1 LVEKETMKGTTYK
14 RKLPSGRI
22 SWCLGID
29 LGRDHNGK
37 RQRIFKSGFR
47 REDDANKELRRI
59 LRELDEGTLAKP
71 DPRTVAEFLH
81 QWLAEYA
88 TRKVAPT
95 TIERYRELA
104 AHVTRAIGSVELT
117 KVTTLQLQRMY
128 NSLLDSGKKNGKGL
142 AVKTVRHVHG
152 LVHVAM
158 ETAVKWGLLKINPAR
173 PCDLPPMPLREAPAM
188 DHNGTEKF
196 MQACAGHWLR
206 DLFATAFSTGARRGE
221 LLALAWSDV
230 DLDASILTIRKS
242 LEQTKHG
249 LRIKETKGRKIRRL
263 NLPEAAV
270 KILRELKSRQERE
283 ARRMFGSDYR
293 CDLDLVF
300 CHPDGNYIRPD
311 VVTKAA
317 RRIAKKA
324 GLAGV
329 SMHSIRHSHGSQ
341 LLSLGVPL
349 PTVSKRLGHANVHV
363 TATVYSHAL
372 PEDEI
377 AAAQIWNKAMSET
390 LQPALKE
397 EPSCPAKKPRV
408 IPINSGKKS
417 A

>member
-1 LVEKETMKGTTYK
+1 M
-14 RKLPSGRI
+14 
-22 SWCLGID
+22 
-29 LGRDHNGK
+29 
-37 RQRIFKSGFR
+37 
-47 REDDANKELRRI
+47 
-59 LRELDEGTLAKP
+59 
-71 DPRTVAEFLH
+71 
-81 QWLAEYA
+81 
-88 TRKVAPT
+88 
-95 TIERYRELA
+95 
-104 AHVTRAIGSVELT
+104 
-117 KVTTLQLQRMY
+117 
-128 NSLLDSGKKNGKGL
+128 
-142 AVKTVRHVHG
+142 
-152 LVHVAM
+152 
-158 ETAVKWGLLKINPAR
+158 
-173 PCDLPPMPLREAPAM
+173 
-188 DHNGTEKF
+188 
-196 MQACAGHWLR
+196 
-206 DLFATAFSTGARRGE
+206 
-221 LLALAWSDV
+221 
-230 DLDASILTIRKS
+230 TIRKS

-249 LRIKETKGRKIRRL
+249 LRIKETKGRKVRRL

-270 KILRELKSRQERE
+270 KLLREVKFRQEE
-283 ARRMFGSDYR
+283 TRRMFGFDYR

-377 AAAQIWNKAMSET
+377 AAAEIWNKAMSKS
-390 LQPALKE
+390 LQPAPQEK
-397 EPSCPAKKPRV
+397 PSRAAKKPRV

>member
-1 LVEKETMKGTTYK
+1 MKGTTYK

-22 SWCLGID
+22 DWCLGID
-29 LGRDHNGK
+29 VGKDENGK
-37 RQRIFKSGFR
+37 RKRIFKSGFR
-47 REDDANKELRRI
+47 RQGDADDELRRI
-59 LRELDEGTLAKP
+59 MRKMDEGTLVKP
-71 DPRTVAEFLH
+71 DPRTVAEFLD
-81 QWLAEYA
+81 QWIAEYA

-95 TIERYRELA
+95 TLERYQDLA
-104 AHVTRAIGSVELT
+104 GHVARAIGSVELT
-117 KVTTLQLQRMY
+117 KITTLQLQRVY
-128 NSLLDSGKKNGKGL
+128 NGLLDSGRKNGTGL

-158 ETAVKWGLLKINPAR
+158 ETAVKWGLLKINPAHA
-173 PCDLPPMPLREAPAM
+173 CDLPPVPQREAPAM
-188 DHNGTEKF
+188 DQDGTAKF
-196 MQACAGHWLR
+196 MAACAGHWLR
-206 DLFATAFSTGARRGE
+206 DLFATAFATGARRGE
-221 LLALAWSDV
+221 LLALAWPDV
-230 DLDASILTIRKS
+230 DLEASILTIRKS

-263 NLPEAAV
+263 NLPEASV
-270 KILRELKSRQERE
+270 KLLRELKARQMET
-283 ARRMFGSDYR
+283 RRMFGFDYR
-293 CDLDLVF
+293 TDLDLVF

-324 GLAGV
+324 GLEGV
-329 SMHSIRHSHGSQ
+329 SLHTIRHSHGSQ

-377 AAAQIWNKAMSET
+377 AAAQIWNNAMSET
-390 LQPALKE
+390 LAPVAQPETMRA
-397 EPSCPAKKPRV
+397 RV
-408 IPINSGKKS
+408 KAAGVVPIDSGKKS

>member
-1 LVEKETMKGTTYK
+1 VRGTTYK
-14 RKLPSGRI
+14 RKLPSGHI

-29 LGRDHNGK
+29 LGKDQNGK

-47 REDDANKELRRI
+47 RQSDADAELRR
-59 LRELDEGTLAKP
+59 LLQELNEGTLVKP
-71 DPRTVAEFLH
+71 DPRTVAEFLD
-81 QWLAEYA
+81 QWIAEYA

-95 TIERYRELA
+95 TLERYRELA
-104 AHVTRAIGSVELT
+104 GHVARAIGTVELT
-117 KVTTLQLQRMY
+117 KVTTLQLQRVY

-158 ETAVKWGLLKINPAR
+158 ETAVKWGLLKINPAHA
-173 PCDLPPMPLREAPAM
+173 CDLPPVPLHEAPAM
-188 DHNGTEKF
+188 DQDGTTKF
-196 MQACAGHWLR
+196 MVTCAGHWLR

-221 LLALAWSDV
+221 LLALAWADV
-230 DLDASILTIRKS
+230 DLDSGLLTIRKS

-263 NLPEAAV
+263 NLPEATV
-270 KILRELKSRQERE
+270 RLLQEVRERQKET
-283 ARRMFGSDYR
+283 RRMFGFDYR
-293 CDLDLVF
+293 SDLDLIF
-300 CHPDGNYIRPD
+300 CHADGNYIRPD

-317 RRIAKKA
+317 RRVAKKA
-324 GLAGV
+324 GLCGV
-329 SMHSIRHSHGSQ
+329 SLHTIRHSHGSQ
-341 LLSLGVPL
+341 LLSFGVAL

-377 AAAQIWNKAMSET
+377 AAAQIWNNAMRGT
-390 LQPALKE
+390 LQPPAQPASA
-397 EPSCPAKKPRV
+397 EPSRDATATRV
-408 IPINSGKKS
+408 VSIDSGKKS

>member
-1 LVEKETMKGTTYK
+1 MKGTTYK
-14 RKLPSGRI
+14 RKLPSGKT

-29 LGRDHNGK
+29 LGRDKNGK

-47 REDDANKELRRI
+47 REDDADKELRRI
-59 LRELDEGTLAKP
+59 LRDLDEGTLVRP
-71 DPRTVAEFLH
+71 DPRTVAEFLG

-95 TIERYRELA
+95 TLERYWELA
-104 AHVTRAIGSVELT
+104 GHVTRAIGTVELT
-117 KVTTLQLQRMY
+117 KVTTLQLQRVY
-128 NSLLDSGKKNGKGL
+128 NGLLDSGKKNGSGL

-152 LVHVAM
+152 LVHIAM
-158 ETAVKWGLLKINPAR
+158 ETAVKWGLLRINPAH
-173 PCDLPPMPLREAPAM
+173 PCDLPPVPLREAAAM
-188 DHNGTEKF
+188 DQDGTQRF
-196 MQACAGHWLR
+196 MEACADNWLR

-221 LLALAWSDV
+221 LLALAWPDV

-249 LRIKETKGRKIRRL
+249 LRIKETKGRKVRRL
-263 NLPEAAV
+263 NLPEAIV
-270 KILRELKSRQERE
+270 KILRALKSRQAKE
-283 ARRMFGSDYR
+283 ARRMFGSHYR
-293 CDLDLVF
+293 GDLDLVF

-349 PTVSKRLGHANVHV
+349 PAVSKRLGHANVHV

-372 PEDEI
+372 PEDEV
-377 AAAQIWNKAMSET
+377 AAAQTWNDAMSGT
-390 LQPALKE
+390 LEALPEKKRA
-397 EPSCPAKKPRV
+397 SNTAKTARV
-408 IPINSGKKS
+408 VPINSGKKS

>member
-1 LVEKETMKGTTYK
+1 MKGTTYK
-14 RKLPSGRI
+14 RKLPSGAI

-29 LGRDHNGK
+29 LGRDQNGK
-37 RQRIFKSGFR
+37 RKRIFKSGFR
-47 REDDANKELRRI
+47 RESHAQNELRR
-59 LRELDEGTLAKP
+59 LLQELDEGTLVKP
-71 DPRTVAEFLH
+71 DPRTVAEFLN
-81 QWLAEYA
+81 QWLAEYV

-95 TIERYRELA
+95 TLERYRELA
-104 AHVTRAIGSVELT
+104 DHVTRLIGNVELT
-117 KVTTLQLQRMY
+117 KVTTLLLQRAY
-128 NSLLDSGKKNGKGL
+128 NSLLDSGRKNGKGL

-152 LVHVAM
+152 LVHIAM
-158 ETAVKWGLLKINPAR
+158 KTAVKWGLLKINPAAA
-173 PCDLPPMPLREAPAM
+173 CDLPPVPLRESAAM
-188 DHNGTEKF
+188 DQNGTTRF
-196 MQACAGHWLR
+196 MEACAGHWLR

-230 DLDASILTIRKS
+230 DIDASILTIRKS
-242 LEQTKHG
+242 LEQTKNG
-249 LRIKETKGRKIRRL
+249 LRVKETKGRKIRRL
-263 NLPEAAV
+263 NLPEASV
-270 KILRELKSRQERE
+270 QLLRKLKDRQDE
-283 ARRMFGSDYR
+283 ARRMFGLDYR
-293 CDLDLVF
+293 TDLDLLF
-300 CHPDGNYIRPD
+300 CHPDGNFIRPD

-329 SMHSIRHSHGSQ
+329 SLHSIRHSHGSQ

-377 AAAQIWNKAMSET
+377 AAAQIWNKAMSGT
-390 LQPALKE
+390 LNPAPPPQSAKPKSRRVISIE
-397 EPSCPAKKPRV
+397 EHKKP
-408 IPINSGKKS
+408 